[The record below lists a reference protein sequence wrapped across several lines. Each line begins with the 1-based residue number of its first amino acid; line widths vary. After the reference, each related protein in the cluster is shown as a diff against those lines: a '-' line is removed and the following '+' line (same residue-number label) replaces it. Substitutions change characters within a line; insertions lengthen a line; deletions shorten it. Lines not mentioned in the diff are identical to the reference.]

1 MNWREEPNRAT
12 AEEMDPLCEIRARYK
27 DFFDRRARLVAIGNG
42 KKELLDQVFAE
53 EEEEKTS

>member
-1 MNWREEPNRAT
+1 
-12 AEEMDPLCEIRARYK
+12 MDPLCEIRARYK